1 MYNAPEQSHE
11 YQLGLF
17 EKYGIEL
24 EYMIVDKETLNILP
38 LCDKVL
44 YKISGSCTNE
54 VMPEGPEGPSSWSNE
69 LALHVIEFKTSSP
82 VPSLDTLD
90 SVFMNDVN
98 RASSILEEMEGM
110 LMPGA
115 MHPWMNP
122 ELEFK
127 IWPHGDRE
135 IYETFD
141 SIFSCK
147 GHGWSNLQSMHINL
161 PFRNNDEFRKLHAAI
176 RFLLPLITPLTASS
190 PLKEGR
196 YTGLADT
203 RMDVYRNNCA
213 VIPSLTGMIIPE
225 PVNSIDDYHKLILS
239 KIYKDLKPFPG
250 SGIISEEWVNARG
263 CIARFDRGSIEIRT
277 ADIQETP
284 SADIS
289 CAELIIETLK
299 ALVYE
304 EYTSIDELNSIE
316 TSALYDI
323 LMDTIKNG
331 EKSIIT
337 DRLYLKILNMPEKRH
352 SASDILR
359 ALFDRHITSDYP
371 HRNNLFHIL
380 TQGSLSTRIRKGLG
394 RNPSKDKTFS
404 IYNELCS
411 CLSEG
416 RLFTP

>member
-1 MYNAPEQSHE
+1 MNDAPEQFHE
-11 YQLGLF
+11 YQIGLF

-24 EYMIVDKETLNILP
+24 EYMIVEKKTLDILP

-44 YKISGSCTNE
+44 YKISGSNNNE
-54 VMPEGPEGPSSWSNE
+54 VMPEGPDGPSFWSNE

-82 VPSLDTLD
+82 VPSLNEID
-90 SVFMNDVN
+90 SVFLNDIR
-98 RASSILEEMEGM
+98 RANLILDEMDGK

-115 MHPWMNP
+115 MHPWMKP

-135 IYETFD
+135 IYETFN
-141 SIFSCK
+141 SIFSCN
-147 GHGWSNLQSMHINL
+147 GHGWSNLQSTHLNL
-161 PFRNNDEFRKLHAAI
+161 PFRNNEELRKLHAAI
-176 RFLLPLITPLTASS
+176 RFLLPLITSLTASS

-213 VIPSLTGMIIPE
+213 VIPSLTGMVIPE
-225 PVNSIDDYHKLILS
+225 PVNSIRDYHKIILS
-239 KIYKDLKPFPG
+239 KIYKDLEPFPG

-263 CIARFDRGSIEIRT
+263 SIARFDRGSIEIRT

-284 SADIS
+284 SADIA

-299 ALVYE
+299 ALVNEDYC
-304 EYTSIDELNSIE
+304 SINELNSIE

-323 LMDTIKNG
+323 LTDTIKNG
-331 EKSIIT
+331 ENSIIRN
-337 DRLYLKILNMPEKRH
+337 RLYLKLLNMPDKSH

-359 ALFDRHITSDYP
+359 SLLERHIIPDSP
-371 HRNNLFHIL
+371 RRNNLLHIL
-380 TQGSLSTRIRKGLG
+380 NQGSLSTRIRRRLG
-394 RNPSKDKTFS
+394 RNPSKDETFS

-416 RLFTP
+416 KLFSL